1 MIKIKFA
8 SKQAGKLDII
18 MSFVILLMFLSIA
31 AAATHPSDTQERP
44 LVAAFYFGDYHSD
57 PQMSSLHGVR
67 KTSPISQGH
76 FVLCEL
82 ENTDAPTPSE
92 GGRCTLRV
100 SSRFGSQLHHVC

>member
-67 KTSPISQGH
+67 NNSTSF
-76 FVLCEL
+76 FV
-82 ENTDAPTPSE
+82 N
-92 GGRCTLRV
+92 
-100 SSRFGSQLHHVC
+100 SRRLMHRPP